1 MSFLSIL
8 KIILIPT
15 LIVTLC
21 LVAIIFIFAII
32 PEKFREKE
40 GKPIRHDLEP
50 IKEPLP
56 EGMILTLTS
65 DETTFYSP
73 IPSECAAFAMI
84 TKDGCLI
91 QQKDE
96 REPRLIP
103 LRNLSVIPTG
113 VDGVP
118 FMEERS
124 ILRYSIF
131 ARGDRY
137 VGTKYQLYV
146 PNLAISPEDR
156 HLVWWPIV
164 RGKSSTRP
172 LHSTRGRN
180 PVVREVW
187 FIVKGFHEGKVLLSL
202 YNEDEENIL
211 NEGTFVVESRRIYET
226 CKIGDKVFLCLDN
239 YILHC

>member
-8 KIILIPT
+8 KDILIPT
-15 LIVTLC
+15 LIATLC
-21 LVAIIFIFAII
+21 LTAVGFIFVII

-40 GKPIRHDLEP
+40 GKPTRHGLEP
-50 IKEPLP
+50 IQMSP
-56 EGMILTLTS
+56 EGMALMLTS
-65 DETTFYSP
+65 DRTTFYP
-73 IPSECAAFAMI
+73 IPPRCRIFAMI

-91 QQKDE
+91 QLEDE

-103 LRNLSVIPTG
+103 LRYLSVIPTG

-118 FMEERS
+118 FMVERP

-164 RGKSSTRP
+164 RGESSTKP
-172 LHSTRGRN
+172 LHSTREGD
-180 PVVREVW
+180 PVTREVC
-187 FIVKGFHEGKVLLSL
+187 FVVKGFDGEKALLYLYDEDEKIILSEEKFVADSDRICQTCNIGGIVSLSL
-202 YNEDEENIL
+202 
-211 NEGTFVVESRRIYET
+211 R
-226 CKIGDKVFLCLDN
+226 N
-239 YILHC
+239 YIIHC